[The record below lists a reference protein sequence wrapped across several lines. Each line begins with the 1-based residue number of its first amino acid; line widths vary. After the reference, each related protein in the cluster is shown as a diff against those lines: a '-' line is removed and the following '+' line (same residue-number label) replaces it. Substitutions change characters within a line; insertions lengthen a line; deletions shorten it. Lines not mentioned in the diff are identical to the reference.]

1 MSTLKVTLLN
11 IDGSKM
17 FTQSQK
23 LVEEQFAEHNQ
34 GLPKR
39 NQHQLQ
45 SLSSRNPFRLAD
57 SLAEPTDLIHLMA
70 HGEPEGNLLQIRL
83 KGLWKR
89 RFSTETLRYYWEEF
103 GQTPKVQCVL
113 VDACDT
119 FRPTWLK
126 EIPKMIPSGES
137 VIYIGTTRPVLFH
150 ECESYTTAF
159 YAQLLRGPDGPDLV
173 SDDFKGA
180 HRAAGAAYRRQHRQ
194 ECPFKLR
201 SIQGCRESN

>member
-70 HGEPEGNLLQIRL
+70 HGEPGGNLLQTRL

-89 RFSTETLRYYWEEF
+89 RFSIETLRLYWEEF
-103 GQTPKVQCVL
+103 GISPEVKCIL
-113 VDACDT
+113 VDACET
-119 FRPTWLK
+119 FHKEWFK
-126 EIPKMIPSGES
+126 EISQMIPKGES
-137 VIYIGTTRPVLFH
+137 VIFIGTTRPVDFQ
-150 ECESYTTAF
+150 ECEKYTSYF
-159 YAQLLRGPDGPDLV
+159 YEKLLNSPNLGSSDSEHSSFKV
-173 SDDFKGA
+173 S
-180 HRAAGAAYRRQHRQ
+180 HRIASSRLRSS
-194 ECPFKLR
+194 ELSSSPFKLTTIKG
-201 SIQGCRESN
+201 S